1 MEVKFIKASPTENM
15 TLLIETP
22 VAREKQLAVAE
33 RLIAYGSVYAEQAGY
48 IEEAENPAAEKRL
61 QMMAGEFCGNASLSL
76 AAWLAQKKNL
86 QIGEKTEI
94 TLEVSGAEELVRC
107 EMKREAEHRFLGRVA
122 MPLPQTIEK
131 RAFTLDGERIEL
143 TAVVFAGIT
152 HILVPA
158 SLWGE
163 NAAKKA
169 EHAARVWAKELPPVF
184 GLLLFDEQEKSLKP
198 LVAVEDV
205 SLIWER
211 GCGSGTSAVGA
222 YLAAREKK
230 DVTVSLKQ
238 PGGVMR
244 ATASYQNGAVTKI
257 EITAA
262 LLSWQRVRHIYK
274 KKRR

>member
-86 QIGEKTEI
+86 PIGEKTEI
-94 TLEVSGAEELVRC
+94 TLEVSGAEALVRC

-122 MPLPQTIEK
+122 MPLLQTIEK

-163 NAAKKA
+163 NAAK
-169 EHAARVWAKELPPVF
+169 RRNTR
-184 GLLLFDEQEKSLKP
+184 Q
-198 LVAVEDV
+198 
-205 SLIWER
+205 
-211 GCGSGTSAVGA
+211 GSGRRSCRLCLGFCC
-222 YLAAREKK
+222 L
-230 DVTVSLKQ
+230 
-238 PGGVMR
+238 MR
-244 ATASYQNGAVTKI
+244 
-257 EITAA
+257 
-262 LLSWQRVRHIYK
+262 
-274 KKRR
+274 RRKA

>member
-1 MEVKFIKASPTENM
+1 
-15 TLLIETP
+15 
-22 VAREKQLAVAE
+22 
-33 RLIAYGSVYAEQAGY
+33 
-48 IEEAENPAAEKRL
+48 
-61 QMMAGEFCGNASLSL
+61 
-76 AAWLAQKKNL
+76 
-86 QIGEKTEI
+86 
-94 TLEVSGAEELVRC
+94 
-107 EMKREAEHRFLGRVA
+107 

-257 EITAA
+257 EITGSVAIVA
-262 LLSWQRVRHIYK
+262 EGTAYL
-274 KKRR
+274 

>member
-48 IEEAENPAAEKRL
+48 IEEAENPTAEKRL

-76 AAWLAQKKNL
+76 AAWLAKKKNL
-86 QIGEKTEI
+86 PIGEKTEI

-107 EMKREAEHRFLGRVA
+107 EIERETEHRFLGRVA
-122 MPLPQTIEK
+122 MPLPQCIEM
-131 RAFTLDGERIEL
+131 RAFTLDDERIEL

-152 HILVPA
+152 HILVPV

-169 EHAARVWAKELPPVF
+169 ERAARVWAKELPPVF
-184 GLLLFDEQEKSLKP
+184 GLLLFDEKEKSLKP

-211 GCGSGTSAVGA
+211 GCGSGTTALGA
-222 YLAAREKK
+222 ALATKK
-230 DVTVSLKQ
+230 QDSLSLGLKQ
-238 PGGVMR
+238 PGGIMYIDADWKDGCLHSLTLTVHVKIV
-244 ATASYQNGAVTKI
+244 AAGTAYLESF
-257 EITAA
+257 
-262 LLSWQRVRHIYK
+262 
-274 KKRR
+274 

>member
-76 AAWLAQKKNL
+76 AAWRAKKKNL
-86 QIGEKTEI
+86 AIGEKTEI

-107 EMKREAEHRFLGRVA
+107 EIERETEHRFLGRVA
-122 MPLPQTIEK
+122 MPLPQCIET

-152 HILVPA
+152 HILVPV

-169 EHAARVWAKELPPVF
+169 ERAARVWAKELPPVF
-184 GLLLFDEQEKSLKP
+184 GLLLFDEKEKSLKP

-230 DVTVSLKQ
+230 DITVSLKQ
-238 PGGVMR
+238 PGGVMH
-244 ATASYQNGAVTKI
+244 ATVSYQNGAVTKI
-257 EITAA
+257 EITGSVAIVA
-262 LLSWQRVRHIYK
+262 EGSLRFFVM
-274 KKRR
+274 

>member
-86 QIGEKTEI
+86 PIGEKTEI
-94 TLEVSGAEELVRC
+94 TLEVSGAEALVRC

-184 GLLLFDEQEKSLKP
+184 GLL
-198 LVAVEDV
+198 
-205 SLIWER
+205 
-211 GCGSGTSAVGA
+211 
-222 YLAAREKK
+222 
-230 DVTVSLKQ
+230 
-238 PGGVMR
+238 
-244 ATASYQNGAVTKI
+244 
-257 EITAA
+257 
-262 LLSWQRVRHIYK
+262 
-274 KKRR
+274 